1 MIILKIY
8 FTAMI
13 VLAVITGVSTALMN
27 ADNKRTDMWWNIAKI
42 SWSTLLAMVVA
53 GSIVCILVCIWID

>member
-13 VLAVITGVSTALMN
+13 LAVIGVSTALMN

-42 SWSTLLAMVVA
+42 SWSTLLAMVVEHLL
-53 GSIVCILVCIWID
+53 SFYY

>member
-13 VLAVITGVSTALMN
+13 VLAVTGVSLMN

-42 SWSTLLAMVVA
+42 SWSTLLAMVVV
-53 GSIVCILVCIWID
+53 GSGVCIWID

>member
-13 VLAVITGVSTALMN
+13 VLAVIAGVSTALMN

-42 SWSTLLAMVVA
+42 SWSTLLAMVVV
-53 GSIVCILVCIWID
+53 GSIVCIWID